1 MGATWLPIDF
11 NAAYI
16 PGKATRVAHMNGE
29 SVERLMEIILQMK
42 INLSHINE
50 TLHQQ
55 TYEIREQL
63 GMVFEDEK
71 RALERCLNSID
82 DKLKECS
89 IHADEYQRLY
99 ASLATMR
106 EKLVQLGA
114 EPSALPTAMPV
125 TNVEAIIAWRLR
137 ELSPLGKF

>member
-1 MGATWLPIDF
+1 
-11 NAAYI
+11 
-16 PGKATRVAHMNGE
+16 MNGE

>member
-1 MGATWLPIDF
+1 
-11 NAAYI
+11 
-16 PGKATRVAHMNGE
+16 MNGE

-63 GMVFEDEK
+63 GLVFEDEK
-71 RALERCLNSID
+71 QALQRCLSSID
-82 DKLKECS
+82 DKLKEC
-89 IHADEYQRLY
+89 ATYVDEYQRLY
-99 ASLATMR
+99 ASLSTMR

-114 EPSALPTAMPV
+114 EPSPLPTAMPV
-125 TNVEAIIAWRLR
+125 TNVEDIIAWRLR
-137 ELSPLGKF
+137 ELSQLGKF

>member
-63 GMVFEDEK
+63 GLVFVDEK

-99 ASLATMR
+99 SSLATMR

-114 EPSALPTAMPV
+114 EPSALLTVMPV
-125 TNVEAIIAWRLR
+125 TNVEGIIAWRLR
-137 ELSPLGKF
+137 ELSQLGKF